1 MMKEE
6 TIVQVAKV
14 LETWNPLGEA
24 ANSVEQLDGYRTEAI
39 DIIST
44 TNIIFG
50 RENVERAVE
59 GVLTQAFEIELNSSE
74 LAQAAK
80 EIGNLLDLE

>member
-6 TIVQVAKV
+6 AIAQVAKV
-14 LETWNPLGEA
+14 LETWNPLGDA
-24 ANSVEQLDGYRTEAI
+24 ANTVEQLDGYRTEAI
-39 DIIST
+39 DIISI

-59 GVLTQAFEIELNSSE
+59 EVLTQAFEIVLDSGE

-80 EIGNLLDLE
+80 EIGNLLGLE

>member
-1 MMKEE
+1 MKEE

-59 GVLTQAFEIELNSSE
+59 GVLTQAFEIELNSVE
-74 LAQAAK
+74 LAQAVK

>member
-1 MMKEE
+1 MKEE

-14 LETWNPLGEA
+14 LENWNPLGEA
-24 ANSVEQLDGYRTEAI
+24 AGTVEQLDGYRTEAI

-44 TNIIFG
+44 TSIIFG
-50 RENVERAVE
+50 GESVERAVE
-59 GVLTQAFEIELNSSE
+59 EVLTQAFEIELSSGE

>member
-59 GVLTQAFEIELNSSE
+59 GVLTQAFEIELNSVE
-74 LAQAAK
+74 LAQAVK

>member
-1 MMKEE
+1 MKEE
-6 TIVQVAKV
+6 AIAQVAKV
-14 LETWNPLGEA
+14 LETWNPLGDA
-24 ANSVEQLDGYRTEAI
+24 ANTVEQLDGYRTEAI
-39 DIIST
+39 DIISI

-59 GVLTQAFEIELNSSE
+59 EVLTQAFEIVLDSGE

-80 EIGNLLDLE
+80 EIGNLLGLE

>member
-50 RENVERAVE
+50 RGKVERAVE
-59 GVLTQAFEIELNSSE
+59 GVLTQAFEIELNSGE

-80 EIGNLLDLE
+80 EIGSILDLD